1 MQSNSFYPT
10 LNVQDILDVM
20 NQMEISI
27 SEEDLE
33 KPTPQ
38 RGVSLDAVDETSLDL
53 SEITDYP
60 ESHSED
66 ILLISFYQR
75 MMVLLRQVGVEDFSL
90 RDMLKPEPVR
100 VKRILS
106 SVCNFAMFR
115 DDRMPVLEKYTAKAD
130 EEYER
135 LQKMQ
140 AELAQVQAEIAKI
153 RAQHERDV
161 PQVNKLEEETK
172 AMERDIKKHASTQKA
187 ATETNNKLRSEKSE
201 LQDAVGAIS
210 HTIAGLQEE
219 LKKLNARVVHSP
231 EKIKEAIA
239 QLTQSIASGRTQ
251 LAQKES
257 ESRQLAAKIEMLDEI
272 LTDIRG
278 CIQQMADAEDIVRR
292 HEEELRKLA
301 AEKESVSQET
311 SNLKNLSVRE
321 EQFKYQDESAKGKI
335 ERLSQT
341 RQAKQNKEMTAR
353 FTEISCK
360 MAEQRARYDETPA
373 AIQESYEKLRQQT
386 LEYQDSVILSLE
398 ELLSHFYD

>member
-1 MQSNSFYPT
+1 
-10 LNVQDILDVM
+10 
-20 NQMEISI
+20 
-27 SEEDLE
+27 
-33 KPTPQ
+33 
-38 RGVSLDAVDETSLDL
+38 
-53 SEITDYP
+53 
-60 ESHSED
+60 
-66 ILLISFYQR
+66 
-75 MMVLLRQVGVEDFSL
+75 
-90 RDMLKPEPVR
+90 
-100 VKRILS
+100 
-106 SVCNFAMFR
+106 
-115 DDRMPVLEKYTAKAD
+115 
-130 EEYER
+130 
-135 LQKMQ
+135 
-140 AELAQVQAEIAKI
+140 
-153 RAQHERDV
+153 
-161 PQVNKLEEETK
+161 
-172 AMERDIKKHASTQKA
+172 HALTQKA

-219 LKKLNARVVHSP
+219 LKRLNARVVHSP

-257 ESRQLAAKIEMLDEI
+257 ESRQLAAKIEMLEEI

-301 AEKESVSQET
+301 AEKENVNQET

-321 EQFKYQDESAKGKI
+321 EQFKYQEESAKGKI

-341 RQAKQNKEMTAR
+341 RQAKREQNATRIANLEKENKEMTAR

-360 MAEQRARYDETPA
+360 MAEQRARYDELQEEIKRSKSTMEQDAA

-398 ELLSHFYD
+398 ELLGHFYD